1 MKKIITLVS
10 IFSVLFSC
18 SKKEEENQNVKELEL
33 KVKELELQKQ
43 QAVLAEKNRRLKA
56 GAQKLE
62 NDKKRLDEEKRV
74 QQSTT
79 SSFNTNNIESY
90 RNYTVIANDQN
101 PAYFYNSPNY
111 SDRRNARFTTVE
123 RIYVQEVQDDFAYV
137 EFTNSDNKTSKGW
150 IETAYL
156 R

>member
-10 IFSVLFSC
+10 IFLVLFSC

-62 NDKKRLDEEKRV
+62 NDKKRLDEENKV
-74 QQSTT
+74 QQSTNF
-79 SSFNTNNIESY
+79 SSNTNNIESY

>member
-1 MKKIITLVS
+1 MKKIVALFTFFV
-10 IFSVLFSC
+10 VLSAC

-43 QAVLAEKNRRLKA
+43 QAILAEKNRRLKA